1 MSLTR
6 KIAHNTII
14 QFTGKVL
21 GTLFGVL
28 TVAIMTRYLGQ
39 VGFGQYSTIIAYL
52 QLFAILVDMGL
63 SITVVR
69 LIADPSNDQKTIFNN
84 VFTLRFI
91 TALIFLGLAPL
102 IVIFFPYDNLIKI
115 GIAIATLSFFFSSL
129 TQVLIGLYQKELNMM
144 TVTIGEVAGR
154 MSLLVLVAVFAFL
167 NYGLLA
173 IVAAVVIGS
182 VLNFLICYFSAFKYI
197 KISWAFDWPVW
208 EKIIGITWPIALSI
222 AFNLVYFKADTL
234 ILSLTRSQAEVG
246 LYSAPYR
253 ILEILVN
260 FIFVFLGIVNPILTL
275 NWVQKNYGKFQEIFQ
290 KIFNVLLI
298 ITIPMVVGTMF
309 IAKQLMVLIAGSDFA
324 GSGIILQILIVATGI
339 IFINTIYGYTIIFID
354 KQKKMIPVYLGVAIF
369 SVAGYL
375 LTIPSYGVFGAA
387 IFTVIS
393 EFIILCFNF
402 SISTKVIKFVPSL
415 KIALKVF
422 GASIVM
428 AGLLYLLAGQ
438 NVILQLILASA
449 VYLLALYFFKGI
461 DKMLILD
468 VFRLKSKTE

>member
-6 KIAHNTII
+6 QIAHNTII

-39 VGFGQYSTIIAYL
+39 VGFGQYSTITAYL
-52 QLFAILVDMGL
+52 QLFAILVDLGL

-69 LIADPSNDQKTIFNN
+69 LISDPGNDKKTVFNN
-84 VFTLRFI
+84 VFTLRVVTSI
-91 TALIFLGLAPL
+91 IFLGLAPL
-102 IVIFFPYDNLIKI
+102 IVLFFPYDPLVKI
-115 GIAIATLSFFFSSL
+115 GIAIATLSFFFSGL
-129 TQVLIGLYQKELNMM
+129 TSILIGLYQKELNML
-144 TVTIGEVAGR
+144 TVTIGEIAGR
-154 MSLLVLVAVFAFL
+154 LSLFILVALFAYL

-173 IVAAVVIGS
+173 IIIAVVIGS
-182 VLNFLICYFSAFKYI
+182 LINFLICYFSAFKYI
-197 KISWAFDWPVW
+197 KISPAFDWPIW
-208 EKIIGITWPIALSI
+208 EKIISITWPIALSI

-275 NWVQKNYGKFQEIFQ
+275 HWVQKNHAKFQEIFQ
-290 KIFNVLLI
+290 KIFDVLLI

-309 IAKQLMVLIAGSDFA
+309 IAKPLMILIAGADFA
-324 GSGIILQILIVATGI
+324 TSGIILQILIVATAI
-339 IFINTIYGYTIIFID
+339 IFINTIYGYTIVFID
-354 KQKKMIPVYLGVAIF
+354 KQKKMIPVYVGVAIF

-375 LTIPSYGVFGAA
+375 LTIPTYGFYGAA

-393 EFIILCFNF
+393 EFIILISNF
-402 SISTKVIKFVPSL
+402 IISTKVIKFIPSF
-415 KIALKVF
+415 KIIMKIF
-422 GASIVM
+422 GASLVM
-428 AGLLYLLAGQ
+428 AGLLYLLSGQ
-438 NVILQLILASA
+438 NVILQLILASGI
-449 VYLLALYFFKGI
+449 YLISLYFFKGI
-461 DKMLILD
+461 DKMLIKDILRFKD
-468 VFRLKSKTE
+468 KTE